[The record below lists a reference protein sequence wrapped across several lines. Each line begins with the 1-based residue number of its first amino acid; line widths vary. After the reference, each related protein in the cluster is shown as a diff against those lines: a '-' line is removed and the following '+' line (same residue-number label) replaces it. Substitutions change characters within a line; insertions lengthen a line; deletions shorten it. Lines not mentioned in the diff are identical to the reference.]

1 MENQEISNEEK
12 EFIKSQIETMLK
24 ARDEFFA
31 VLDANVPK
39 QGNSNVFDFDAC
51 KDKSL
56 KELYAKFYSY
66 DYSIRKILPY
76 VYKRFGVSFNV

>member
-1 MENQEISNEEK
+1 MQNTDVTEEEK
-12 EFIKSQIETMLK
+12 EFIKSQIEELLK
-24 ARDEFFA
+24 ARDGFFE

-39 QGNSNVFDFDAC
+39 KGNTNVFNFDAC

-76 VYKRFGVSFNV
+76 IYKRFGVNFSV